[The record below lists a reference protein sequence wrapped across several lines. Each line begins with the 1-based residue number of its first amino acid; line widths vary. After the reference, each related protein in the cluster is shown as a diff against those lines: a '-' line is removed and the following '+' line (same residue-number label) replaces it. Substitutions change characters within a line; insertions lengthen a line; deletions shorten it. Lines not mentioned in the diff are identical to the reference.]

1 MRYIFFSLIFFF
13 ASAFIL
19 NQAVAVPKT
28 NPDISVNL
36 LLLGKKSFSAEEH
49 HDGENREKEDHAEED
64 HKKKEK
70 NEEHEEY
77 KVHNHA
83 HNLGDGVSIQEVEFY
98 FKSNIDPYF
107 SGDISVGL
115 SPHKGGFEL
124 DIEEAFVES
133 LFIPSLT
140 VRVGKFYALLGRHN
154 NLHTHYYPFIDPPL
168 INQTLF
174 GFHGWNGTGAS
185 LAYLSPLPW
194 YAELVAQ
201 GFYSQSEKERFS
213 GILFFKNLWD
223 LSNSSTLELNMSYGA
238 GVKSFEHLYN
248 AALVWKWKALES
260 QRSLAWTVEVFQ
272 AVGDSSS
279 ENMGGLSSYA
289 QWQFS
294 KQWWLE
300 GRAEYLP
307 NSQWDDLKT
316 QKYSVL
322 LAYVL
327 TEYSAIR
334 LQYDAMEKDH
344 GKWGHGVSIQTN
356 MSLGTHPAHLY

>member
-1 MRYIFFSLIFFF
+1 MRLLFFSLVFFS
-13 ASAFIL
+13 ASAFVL
-19 NQAVAVPKT
+19 NQAVAVPET

-49 HDGENREKEDHAEED
+49 DEENNQKEEGHEE
-64 HKKKEK
+64 EA
-70 NEEHEEY
+70 EHEEH
-77 KVHNHA
+77 KTSSHTHSA
-83 HNLGDGVSIQEVEFY
+83 EEGVSIQEVEFY
-98 FKSNIDPYF
+98 FKSNIDPYW

-115 SPHKGGFEL
+115 SQHEGGFEL
-124 DIEEAFVES
+124 DVEEAFVES
-133 LFIPSLT
+133 LFIPSLA
-140 VRVGKFYALLGRHN
+140 VRAGKFYALLGRHN

-194 YAELVAQ
+194 YVELVAQ
-201 GFYSQSEKERFS
+201 GFYSHSNKEKFS
-213 GILFFKNLWD
+213 GILFLKNLWD
-223 LSNSSTLELNMSYGA
+223 LSDSSTLELNMSYGT

-260 QRSLAWTVEVFQ
+260 QRSLAWTTEVFQ

-279 ENMGGLSSYA
+279 ENVGGLSSYV

-307 NSQWDDLKT
+307 NSHWDDLKT

-322 LAYVL
+322 WAYVL